1 MHSTS
6 MATSDDI
13 KTVRQRRGESQEAFA
28 EHFGVDQSTVHR
40 WETLGPP
47 ARGVAAVGIDRI
59 LADLRPNPQSSPP
72 EAAP

>member
-1 MHSTS
+1 MHSMS

-13 KTVRQRRGESQEAFA
+13 KTVRQSRGESQEAFA

-40 WETLGPP
+40 WETFGPP
-47 ARGVAAVGIDRI
+47 ARGAAAVGIDRV
-59 LADLRPNPQSSPP
+59 LADLRPDHIPPP